1 MTNAM
6 TPVTEIPGVNQRSN
20 EPLDRR
26 DRRRE
31 LDLSPQIS
39 FHNSLITTAS
49 LPRVSQAH
57 WRSPRIL
64 LDAFQWLLLVTSSV
78 SRNVDADCLR
88 GGAQQDR
95 SITEPAWAIVN
106 PFQSRQLQYHVH
118 TDQPLRTHP
127 PVDRS
132 CHSRRSETER
142 TQSCRKFERLK
153 LFCPL
158 FQLRPHVILPIAS
171 VITGLVLAMTA
182 IGLLQMPSTK
192 NSAPE
197 LDASADDLM
206 RWAPAQGGV
215 LVSSVVDTASV
226 AGAAAKPVDPHLTM
240 GSETCIKCHANEVKV
255 WKATPHHRTF
265 DELHRRPAAKE
276 IASKLGVRSIK
287 HDGRC
292 VHCHYTQKVDVAS
305 GNVHAIEGVSCES
318 CHGSAKQ
325 WLDLHHDYGG
335 EQVTRAME
343 TPEHRQ
349 QRLAQSVAA
358 GMRNPVNVTWSH
370 RVACVAIRP
379 PTKNSLMSVVTRP
392 VVWISNLFH
401 GAKERSGTTSL
412 IPMAKPT
419 TKTLAIDCE
428 SCSSA
433 A

>member
-1 MTNAM
+1 LTCPVNAAMTNAM

-158 FQLRPHVILPIAS
+158 FQLRPHVILH
-171 VITGLVLAMTA
+171 
-182 IGLLQMPSTK
+182 QPS
-192 NSAPE
+192 
-197 LDASADDLM
+197 
-206 RWAPAQGGV
+206 
-215 LVSSVVDTASV
+215 
-226 AGAAAKPVDPHLTM
+226 
-240 GSETCIKCHANEVKV
+240 
-255 WKATPHHRTF
+255 
-265 DELHRRPAAKE
+265 
-276 IASKLGVRSIK
+276 
-287 HDGRC
+287 
-292 VHCHYTQKVDVAS
+292 
-305 GNVHAIEGVSCES
+305 
-318 CHGSAKQ
+318 
-325 WLDLHHDYGG
+325 
-335 EQVTRAME
+335 
-343 TPEHRQ
+343 
-349 QRLAQSVAA
+349 
-358 GMRNPVNVTWSH
+358 
-370 RVACVAIRP
+370 
-379 PTKNSLMSVVTRP
+379 
-392 VVWISNLFH
+392 SNRICDH
-401 GAKERSGTTSL
+401 GAGPRHDRHRIVADAQHKEFSTG
-412 IPMAKPT
+412 IGC
-419 TKTLAIDCE
+419 IGG
-428 SCSSA
+428 
-433 A
+433 